1 MPTSL
6 TKTDLQKALSG
17 LATKK
22 DLDGTKNVLDKKI
35 SDAINGLATKKDLDG
50 TKKDLDRK
58 IKEAVKDLPTKM
70 DVNNMIDEN
79 FADFR
84 LALNKDLE
92 KFATKE
98 DLERFATKEDV
109 EEIVG
114 KSKTELTSYIHEVA
128 DTIIDAF
135 DSSYSEHL
143 SKHHSKITIASIQ

>member
-1 MPTSL
+1 MSTSL

-22 DLDGTKNVLDKKI
+22 DLDGTK
-35 SDAINGLATKKDLDG
+35 
-50 TKKDLDRK
+50 KDLDRK
-58 IKEAVKDLPTKM
+58 IKEAVKNLPTKM

-79 FADFR
+79 FAGFR

-92 KFATKE
+92 K
-98 DLERFATKEDV
+98 FATKEDV

-128 DTIIDAF
+128 DTIVSAF
-135 DSSYSEHL
+135 DDTYSEHL
-143 SKHHSKITIASIQ
+143 SKHHSKISIATI

>member
-1 MPTSL
+1 MSTSF

-50 TKKDLDRK
+50 TKKDLERK

-92 KFATKE
+92 KFAT
-98 DLERFATKEDV
+98 REDV

-114 KSKTELTSYIHEVA
+114 KSKHELTNYIHEVA